1 MQDDHVI
8 VTIHHP
14 SAARPVAQIALNGY
28 NIPSGGVFGHSG
40 PMRSFKLL
48 DPANA
53 DALPTYWANQTALML
68 RGPEGLEAT
77 VRIYALPATPD
88 SLGLVE
94 FTG

>member
-28 NIPSGGVFGHSG
+28 NIPSGGVFGTSG

-48 DPANA
+48 DHAHA
-53 DALPTYWANQTALML
+53 DALRAYWASQTPLLL
-68 RGPEGLEAT
+68 RDGEGGEAT
-77 VRIYALPATPD
+77 IRIYALPATPD

-94 FTG
+94 FTR